1 MIHVGDPVVVR
12 VPERREAALG
22 GWRGAANDVF
32 LRRLAQPETRRV
44 DVVLRPA
51 FVRRVQPCRER
62 VTRELQVRL
71 CDAVQAE
78 GEDRVELGVFLVLEL
93 VKPLGGEDDV
103 FFVLLAERD
112 RRGIAAMGETEV
124 GLPLMVRVAER
135 NRSEPGLT
143 TLYAVASATA
153 NDPAHDSHGY
163 FKERYAEVV
172 EVLAVDIGR
181 RQERGEA
188 RSDVAAKDLA
198 RLVVAA
204 SDGLQLQWLYDK
216 DVDMAEGLAMLIDT
230 LLQPPAPSQPR
241 T

>member
-1 MIHVGDPVVVR
+1 MKEVKYTGQMSSSKPR
-12 VPERREAALG
+12 GQYAKGAERREQIIQTAT
-22 GWRGAANDVF
+22 DVF
-32 LRRLAQPETRRV
+32 ATEGFEGTALKRV
-44 DVVLRPA
+44 A
-51 FVRRVQPCRER
+51 
-62 VTRELQVRL
+62 
-71 CDAVQAE
+71 
-78 GEDRVELGVFLVLEL
+78 EL
-93 VKPLGGEDDV
+93 VGVKEATLFHYFRGKQELLTAV
-103 FFVLLAERD
+103 LAERD
-112 RRGIAAMGETEV
+112 RRGVAAMGETEV

-172 EVLAVDIGR
+172 EVLAADIGR
-181 RQERGEA
+181 RQARGEA

-241 T
+241 I